1 MNLLG
6 SAAYMGSETYTTE
19 DSCHPKIVACCVV
32 VSSQV
37 KFLQKHQAFKKF
49 QWEASKLFETMGR
62 VSDSFVQCIVIV
74 ITNSELLSCFVPEIH
89 FLLYH
94 PNK

>member
-6 SAAYMGSETYTTE
+6 SAAYMGSETCTTE
-19 DSCHPKIVACCVV
+19 DSCHPKIVSCCVV

-37 KFLQKHQAFKKF
+37 NLLQKHQAFKLF
-49 QWEASKLFETMGR
+49 QWEASKLFGTIGR

-74 ITNSELLSCFVPEIH
+74 FTNSELLSCFVPEIH
-89 FLLYH
+89 FLLYY
-94 PNK
+94 PYK